1 MTNKAKLAL
10 IAALAVTRLAATP
23 AFGQSFDEDDG
34 TGNVLPFTYQST
46 ATNAADAAVRHAGA
60 RATHRNGLD
69 AFAMEPRPQS
79 NFAPRIQTPVDSDD
93 PAITGGGSVGYNE
106 LLREEP

>member
-10 IAALAVTRLAATP
+10 IAALAVTSLAATP
-23 AFGQSFDEDDG
+23 AFAQSFDEDDG
-34 TGNVLPFTYQST
+34 TGNVLTLTSQST
-46 ATNAADAAVRHAGA
+46 APHVAVRHASA

-69 AFAMEPRPQS
+69 AFAMEPRRQS

-93 PAITGGGSVGYNE
+93 PAITGGGSDGYNQ

>member
-10 IAALAVTRLAATP
+10 IAAIAVTRLAATP
-23 AFGQSFDEDDG
+23 AFAQSFEADG
-34 TGNVLPFTYQST
+34 TGNVLQMTYQST
-46 ATNAADAAVRHAGA
+46 APDAAVRHSGA
-60 RATHRNGLD
+60 RAARRNGLD

-93 PAITGGGSVGYNE
+93 PASTGGGSVGYNQ